1 MNMYCNFTTCWDLFC
16 FRQRRCSISNLR
28 EKTTT
33 AFQRKQFW
41 YCSSVTSTGSLFSI
55 PDFVAEGW
63 SANAVEPWGGPLRL
77 RRDRDRA
84 ELGRVAAVGRGGVSN
99 GLENYCSRID
109 WFEMLLAEISVV
121 KRKMSSDSVSL
132 CLNDTWLW
140 TLSVNDK
147 VRNFRCA
154 FLWVAFSFWL
164 VVLCPRH
171 VLLYPIDRCTSWKI
185 HYLNIIFMMSNT

>member
-1 MNMYCNFTTCWDLFC
+1 MHD
-16 FRQRRCSISNLR
+16 
-28 EKTTT
+28 KTHKITIT
-33 AFQRKQFW
+33 L
-41 YCSSVTSTGSLFSI
+41 SVLLFSI

-77 RRDRDRA
+77 SRDRDKA

-154 FLWVAFSFWL
+154 FLWVFFWL
-164 VVLCPRH
+164 FVLCARH
-171 VLLYPIDRCTSWKI
+171 VLLYPIDRCSFWKI
-185 HYLNIIFMMSNT
+185 QHLNIIFMMSST